1 MMATKTSPAMDDLM
15 RNRRRQMADTAYGG
29 PPTAAPEP
37 TNDTDMATESTEKFT
52 VAAPGEPG
60 TSDQFEYEPFV
71 DTPGAWVVY
80 PPGVPCDDTEYRI
93 QMPQAAQPDDFA
105 EMQKALDDAGAT
117 NPEPAAGGTADMV
130 GDLGTNQPRS

>member
-1 MMATKTSPAMDDLM
+1 M